1 MDWAEKK
8 EGFFMTADKNE
19 TKDPSANNGEMDGR
33 KTRINSILLSVI
45 VLLLVALHLRFAWYR
60 YNDIASSEAIMLAQS
75 MEALLHPE
83 HIKELSG
90 TEQDLDDPAYVMT
103 QLSLKRLVET
113 NNPIRF
119 AYIFGE
125 QNGRMIFLIDS
136 ESPESP
142 DYSPP
147 GQIYEEASE
156 TDWLPFKTGK
166 TVLTEPATDRWGTWI
181 SALVPIKDP
190 ADGRVIAV
198 MGVDYSA
205 SDWYSRLWERM
216 VPDIIIVISLLIL
229 FLVLLRAWN
238 QHSALIDLSKKMAFN
253 EALYRSVFQQ
263 APIGIAIADEDRY
276 VSQSEYGQMNA
287 NPTFEQITGRTSNEL
302 ANISW
307 KQITYSEDLEINNE
321 KYGQFKEK
329 KIKGY
334 TVEKR
339 FIKPDGSTVWT
350 NMKVTTLLGGP
361 EMGSYHLCLL
371 EDISARKAAEE
382 SLKESERSK
391 SVLLSHLPGMAYR
404 CSYDRN
410 WTMQYVS
417 DGFTELTGYDPES
430 LLNNRDLSFNDL
442 ITPEYREQL
451 WLEWQRILADRLPF
465 KHEYEIITAEGKRK
479 WVLELAEG
487 IFNDQCEVEALEGII
502 IDISDRKEVENLLR
516 YTNEHDRWTGLF
528 NRYYLENMLKHDAGK
543 DFYEKRALISIN
555 LGSVQS
561 LTRVYGFHYTQ
572 DLIKKT
578 ANAFS
583 EYSTDKRILF
593 STYENRFVYYMKGYK
608 DRNELLEFTEI
619 LIEILESLLATERI
633 GGGIGIME
641 LESYDDIDV
650 DTLLKKLLIASEK
663 AIKIYDDNFGACF
676 YDEEMEIEII
686 REQDIK
692 SELARIA
699 AGENIETLFL
709 QFQPIIDLKSDKI
722 KGFEALA
729 RMKNEK
735 LGLVPP
741 LEFIPV
747 AEKTKLIIPIGYI
760 IFMQSF
766 RFLNRLKEIGYEN
779 INISVNVSAVQV
791 LEKDFTVELL
801 NIIKEMQ
808 VDPNNI
814 IVEITESVFS
824 SNYEDIN
831 KILGE
836 LRNSGIKIAIDDFGT
851 GYSSL
856 AREQELNVDCLKID
870 KYFIDKLLEVNPD
883 YAITA
888 EVISMAHKMGHYVT
902 AEGVEYE
909 NQKEYLIKNGCDSFQ
924 GYLFARPLD
933 EDEAV
938 KMLIKE
944 KNIDQNTEA

>member
-1 MDWAEKK
+1 
-8 EGFFMTADKNE
+8 MTAYKTE
-19 TKDPSANNGEMDGR
+19 TKDTSADNQKTAR
-33 KTRINSILLSVI
+33 SKTRINSIILTVI
-45 VLLLVALHLRFAWYR
+45 VLLIVSLHLRFAWYR
-60 YNDIASSEAIMLAQS
+60 YNDIASSEAVMLAQS
-75 MEALLHPE
+75 MESLLHPE
-83 HIKELSG
+83 HISELSG
-90 TEQDLDDPAYVMT
+90 TEKDLDNPAYIMT
-103 QLSLKRLVET
+103 KLSLQKLVET

-119 AYIFGE
+119 AYLLGE
-125 QNGRMIFLIDS
+125 DNGSMIFLIDS
-136 ESPESP
+136 ESPDSP
-142 DYSPP
+142 NYSPP
-147 GQIYEEASE
+147 GQIYEEAGE
-156 TDWLPFKTGK
+156 TDWLPFKTAK
-166 TVLTEPATDRWGTWI
+166 TVLTEPTTDRWGTWI

-198 MGVDYSA
+198 LGLDYSA
-205 SDWYSRLWERM
+205 SQWNDRIWERM
-216 VPDIIIVISLLIL
+216 IPDIVIVISLLIL
-229 FLVLLRAWN
+229 FLVMLRTWN
-238 QHSALIDLSKKMAFN
+238 QHSLLIKLNKKMAFN
-253 EALYRSVFQQ
+253 EALYRSVFEQ
-263 APIGIAIADEDRY
+263 APIGIAIADENRY

-287 NPTFEQITGRTSNEL
+287 NPMFEQIIG
-302 ANISW
+302 W
-307 KQITYSEDLEINNE
+307 KNEDLSKINWTDITHQEDLNLNIK
-321 KYGQFKEK
+321 KYEEFKEGK
-329 KIKGY
+329 TGGY
-334 TVEKR
+334 SIEKR

-350 NMKVTTLLGGP
+350 NMKVSPLLGYSDVR
-361 EMGSYHLCLL
+361 SYHLCLL

-404 CSYDRN
+404 CSYDPD
-410 WTMQYVS
+410 WTMHFVS
-417 DGFTELTGYDPES
+417 DGCMELTGYSPES

-442 ITPEYREQL
+442 IAPEYSDRL
-451 WLEWQRILADRLPF
+451 WNEWKRILADRLPF

-641 LESYDDIDV
+641 LGSYDDIDV

-766 RFLNRLKEIGYEN
+766 RFLNRLKEIGCED

-791 LEKDFTVELL
+791 LEKDFSLKL
-801 NIIKEMQ
+801 FKIIKEMQ
-808 VDPNNI
+808 VDPKNI

-938 KMLIKE
+938 KILIKE
-944 KNIDQNTEA
+944 KNIDQNTEI